1 MKRLCF
7 IGLIL
12 LIIQSSCL
20 AQSVKR
26 VTIFENDTVYI
37 SFINPFLAPLELHLT
52 PLDSTKSYVGINPY
66 GVVKY
71 QDTLKNAIVLP
82 ISKVKDTSAID
93 VTKYIKFKGTF
104 GDPNSKIDKDYRYSL
119 PFPRGKRYKIIQSF
133 GGNFSHNKTHS
144 RYALDIGTQ
153 IGDTITAARPGT
165 VVFVKEDSKE
175 HCRTPKCADKGNK
188 IIVVHDDGSLAHYVH
203 LDFEGALVEVG
214 EHIED
219 SQPIG
224 ISGMTGFTTTPHL
237 HFVLLKPGS
246 VSIPFK
252 FKGQKRKKLKQGR
265 YYKRVHGPSWTPDL
279 KND

>member
-1 MKRLCF
+1 MERPYF
-7 IGLIL
+7 IGFIL
-12 LIIQSSCL
+12 LIIHSYCFG
-20 AQSVKR
+20 QSVKQTT
-26 VTIFENDTVYI
+26 VLKNDTIYI
-37 SFINPFLAPLELHLT
+37 SFVNPFLVPLELHLT
-52 PLDSTKSYVGINPY
+52 PLDSTKSYVGANTY
-66 GVVKY
+66 GIVKY
-71 QDTLKNAIVLP
+71 QDTLNNAIVIP

-93 VTKYIKFKGTF
+93 VTDYIKFRGTF

-119 PFPRGKRYKIIQSF
+119 PFPKGKRYKIVQSF
-133 GGNFSHNKTHS
+133 GGKFSHYKTHS
-144 RYALDIGTQ
+144 RYAIDIGTQ

-175 HCRTPKCADKGNK
+175 YCRSSKCADKGNK
-188 IIVVHDDGSLAHYVH
+188 IIVVHGDGSLGHYVH
-203 LDFEGALVEVG
+203 LDFEGALVDVG
-214 EHIED
+214 ERIED

-237 HFVLLKPGS
+237 HFVLLKAGS

-265 YYKRVHGPSWTPDL
+265 YYKRVHGPSWIPAP